1 VTTSVVLDPCVA
13 RKRALRQWHHQ
24 DATRVK
30 VPVMLEHLWETWRR
44 MKVGEGGLKVG
55 YKPGMNF
62 RSPDN
67 ASCRTNDQF

>member
-1 VTTSVVLDPCVA
+1 
-13 RKRALRQWHHQ
+13 
-24 DATRVK
+24 
-30 VPVMLEHLWETWRR
+30 